1 MIKGVPEIG
10 KKEDASANNVRN
22 NMGEYLIGSI
32 PHTSHQDKF
41 QMRSKCT
48 KQNHGRKPLGL
59 TL

>member
-1 MIKGVPEIG
+1 
-10 KKEDASANNVRN
+10 
-22 NMGEYLIGSI
+22 MGEYLIGSI